1 MTAYFLL
8 NTTQLKWADILCRM
22 SLRSTYIKCNIKFVT
37 HTNKFSR
44 LTIIKIAHFKN

>member
-22 SLRSTYIKCNIKFVT
+22 SLKVHIGLYQVQYQIRDTYK
-37 HTNKFSR
+37 
-44 LTIIKIAHFKN
+44 KIQ